1 MVGYSVLV
9 PAIHN
14 QPNHPLPA
22 SKQGTGAQGQW
33 AELEGQWPELGGQC
47 AELEGQWAELDRT

>member
-1 MVGYSVLV
+1 MVGYSVLI

-14 QPNHPLPA
+14 QPNQPLPE

-33 AELEGQWPELGGQC
+33 AELEGQW
-47 AELEGQWAELDRT
+47 AELEGHWPELERQWAE